1 MSVCSFGFLA
11 LCVAVVI
18 VSQLAPGKLLRQLIL
33 AAASAVFLFSYVP
46 NARSWALFA
55 AGLAGT
61 YVALAAV
68 RASRRGGVAAVAIGL
83 TLIVYLYAKRYD
95 FFATWV
101 PVPMDWDLSLHP
113 VELVGLSYM
122 LLKAIHL
129 FVDEWQGQLAPFTLW
144 SYLNYQLSFFTLTAG
159 PIQRY
164 NDFRR
169 GWQEIDLRPRDSR
182 EALLSWCRLLAG
194 MIKMSVLGAW
204 ALAAF
209 QRAAAPD
216 GPHSLSDALICFY
229 VYPVYLYLNFSGYT
243 DVMLGAAGLLGFN
256 LPENF
261 NRPYLARNVL
271 DFWDR
276 WHISVTHWIRD
287 YVFMTSYKLAA
298 SRYPS
303 AARYWSYALL
313 FLALFLAGVWHGMT
327 DRFVLFGA
335 LNGLGVAVT
344 RAYGDALRAALGS
357 TRVKAYL
364 RNRTVRW
371 IATLITLHYV
381 GFCFLFFSLSLQ
393 QVRTLLRTLP
403 PEVLSLPASLGGWRA
418 VDAAPLVIG
427 ACAMVALWKA
437 EAIGSV
443 LGRLAARTRQ
453 HAGLMYSIL
462 CAETAI
468 VVLVLYFDWAFQQEP
483 PPVLYM
489 AF

>member
-1 MSVCSFGFLA
+1 MSVCSLGFLA

-18 VSQLAPGKLLRQLIL
+18 VSQLVPGKRLRQPLL

-46 NARSWALFA
+46 NVRSWALFA

-61 YVALAAV
+61 YVALVSV
-68 RASRRGGVAAVAIGL
+68 RVSRRRGVAAAATGL
-83 TLIVYLYAKRYD
+83 TLLVYLYAKRYD

-113 VELVGLSYM
+113 VELVGLSYI
-122 LLKAIHL
+122 LFKVIHL
-129 FVDEWQGQLAPFTLW
+129 FVDECQGQLAPFNLW
-144 SYLNYQLSFFTLTAG
+144 SYVNYQLSFFTLTAG

-164 NDFRR
+164 NDFWRD
-169 GWQEIDLRPRDSR
+169 WQEIDVRPRDSR
-182 EALLSWCRLLAG
+182 ESLLLWCRLLAG
-194 MIKMSVLGAW
+194 MIKMSVLGVW

-209 QRAAAPD
+209 ERAAPPD
-216 GPHSLSDALICFY
+216 GPHSLSDALVCFY

-243 DVMLGAAGLLGFN
+243 DVMLGAAGLLGFQ

-298 SRYPS
+298 SRFPS

-313 FLALFLAGVWHGMT
+313 FLALLLAGVWHGT
-327 DRFVLFGA
+327 TESFVLFGA

-344 RAYGDALRAALGS
+344 RAYGDGLRAALGS
-357 TRVKAYL
+357 AGLKAYL
-364 RNRTVRW
+364 RNRTIRW
-371 IATLITLHYV
+371 IATLVTLHYV
-381 GFCFLFFSLSLQ
+381 GFCFLFFSLDLRH
-393 QVRTLLRTLP
+393 VRTLLRTVPL
-403 PEVLSLPASLGGWRA
+403 ELLSVPASLGGWRA
-418 VDAAPLVIG
+418 VHAAPLLIG
-427 ACAMVALWKA
+427 VCALVALWKA
-437 EAIGSV
+437 DAIGWA
-443 LGRLAARTRQ
+443 LARLAARTRQ
-453 HAGLMYSIL
+453 HTGLMYSIL
-462 CAETAI
+462 CAQTSI